1 MARAVDIS
9 CPPHFD
15 TNGDVTSLGTRWKR
29 WRNGFDLYL
38 VAAGITDNTQKKA
51 LLLHCAGEDLRE
63 LFDTLPEPEAADGQN
78 DYVKACTALDTYFLP
93 KKNKRYERHVFR
105 TCAQKESES
114 ISQYVT
120 RLRTLAKT
128 CEFRD
133 IDDEIVDQVIEKCT
147 SRKLRKR
154 LLKESELTLVKLC
167 DIATIMEAAD
177 HQVAQYTKSTLS
189 RNQED
194 EDSEQDD
201 VNFISRKI
209 KRTGLRKSG
218 IAKTPPTIHTGPSQ
232 NNQPYCYR
240 CGKKDHRADKCIVT
254 KGKSCHKCGIQGHFS
269 NVCQST
275 KATVRYVT
283 ADTSSSDDDFVLA
296 IDNDPNCP
304 NHKNSMYPVD
314 VDGQRVNVL
323 IDSGSTI
330 NVISKSTLS
339 ALKLKSPILPYHKKV
354 FAFGASSP
362 LKVNGCIWVVV
373 GAGEKVVSTRFVVV
387 PQSSVTILGVETACK
402 LDLLRVGPGGTMNDK
417 VNHISTSED
426 GVLKQL
432 LCNYGDRFEGL
443 GKLKDVNL
451 KIQIDPTVT
460 PVAQKARRLPILM
473 QQQLDMELE
482 KLLELGVIE
491 PIESPP
497 SWVNPL
503 VIVPKKTP
511 SDGIRMC
518 VDMRVAN
525 TAVIREPYQIPTL
538 EEVLHEF
545 NGCTVFTKLDL
556 NKGYHQIALDEAS
569 RDLTA
574 FATHRGIFRF
584 TRLIYGIA
592 SAAEQYQRELELAL
606 SGLSKVRNISDDII
620 IGGTSNQDLLDRM
633 QCVFER
639 LREKNLTVNLK
650 KCEFLKT
657 ELIYMGHKLSK
668 DGIAPDERKVRAI
681 ADLKPPTNVKELQSF
696 LGMVTYCS
704 KFLPHFSTVTAPL
717 RQLLSKDT
725 KWSWGDAQRQAF
737 NDLKIML
744 LSSATLAYYQPDA
757 YTEIFTDASPVGLG
771 AVIMQRQ
778 PDGILKPI
786 GYASRSLL
794 NAETR
799 YSQIEKE
806 CLAILFAIERFRIY
820 LYGIEFVVK
829 TDHKPLVT
837 MFSPRRKQLPPR
849 IERWVMRLMPYAFK
863 VEYHP
868 GRTNGADYLSRSN
881 PMQDNTPSHRM
892 TEEFVNFIQSKQLPV
907 AIPKKDI
914 RDAQNDDP
922 AIALIKKHLASGT
935 IPKLDVI
942 REYYPSRLQLSI
954 VNDILMFANKI
965 VIPPTLRESI
975 ISIAHEGHQGQ
986 VRTKQRLRKKVWWPR
1001 MGFSVEAHIK
1011 SCHGCQVTAG
1021 AQIKTPVVMTEI
1033 PDSAWLMLGCDL
1045 CGPFPTGEHL
1055 LVCIDYYSRYPEV
1068 EIIRRITAANI
1079 VDKLRKMFCRYGA
1092 PEIIV
1097 TDNGPQFRSNTD
1109 FATLMKEFGVEHRKV
1124 TPYHPE
1130 ANGEVERF
1138 NRNLKKTIQ
1147 AAIAENQNWR
1157 TALQNY
1163 LLAYRTTPHAT
1174 TGATPAELLFN
1185 RPVKDKLPAS
1195 TTSSKNTMSVVKNR
1209 DRIQKERIAKYA
1221 DKRNNARSHVIQ
1233 PGQKVLV
1240 ANQSTHRNKFTPRWR
1255 DEPCTVT
1262 AVKGNAIFIED
1273 GTKTMMRTSSH
1284 VKPYFM
1290 RNNQRSNKRHLQ
1302 QPTVT
1307 TDSATESSDDDF
1319 DLPPTVNDPGN
1330 ETDLTSSD
1338 DTVVTESPSRD
1349 ETIAYGEEEVND
1361 EELFVPNRNTRTRNV
1376 KPPPRFKDF
1385 VTAWERCD
1393 ICVASRA
1400 RGAYMPSDIA
1410 FAFIFCYGSVGHC
1423 LADRKMDLKSKHM
1436 F

>member
-1 MARAVDIS
+1 
-9 CPPHFD
+9 
-15 TNGDVTSLGTRWKR
+15 
-29 WRNGFDLYL
+29 
-38 VAAGITDNTQKKA
+38 
-51 LLLHCAGEDLRE
+51 
-63 LFDTLPEPEAADGQN
+63 
-78 DYVKACTALDTYFLP
+78 
-93 KKNKRYERHVFR
+93 
-105 TCAQKESES
+105 
-114 ISQYVT
+114 
-120 RLRTLAKT
+120 
-128 CEFRD
+128 
-133 IDDEIVDQVIEKCT
+133 
-147 SRKLRKR
+147 
-154 LLKESELTLVKLC
+154 
-167 DIATIMEAAD
+167 
-177 HQVAQYTKSTLS
+177 
-189 RNQED
+189 
-194 EDSEQDD
+194 
-201 VNFISRKI
+201 
-209 KRTGLRKSG
+209 
-218 IAKTPPTIHTGPSQ
+218 
-232 NNQPYCYR
+232 
-240 CGKKDHRADKCIVT
+240 
-254 KGKSCHKCGIQGHFS
+254 
-269 NVCQST
+269 
-275 KATVRYVT
+275 
-283 ADTSSSDDDFVLA
+283 
-296 IDNDPNCP
+296 
-304 NHKNSMYPVD
+304 
-314 VDGQRVNVL
+314 
-323 IDSGSTI
+323 
-330 NVISKSTLS
+330 
-339 ALKLKSPILPYHKKV
+339 
-354 FAFGASSP
+354 
-362 LKVNGCIWVVV
+362 
-373 GAGEKVVSTRFVVV
+373 
-387 PQSSVTILGVETACK
+387 
-402 LDLLRVGPGGTMNDK
+402 
-417 VNHISTSED
+417 
-426 GVLKQL
+426 
-432 LCNYGDRFEGL
+432 
-443 GKLKDVNL
+443 
-451 KIQIDPTVT
+451 
-460 PVAQKARRLPILM
+460 
-473 QQQLDMELE
+473 
-482 KLLELGVIE
+482 
-491 PIESPP
+491 
-497 SWVNPL
+497 
-503 VIVPKKTP
+503 
-511 SDGIRMC
+511 
-518 VDMRVAN
+518 MRVAN

-657 ELIYMGHKLSK
+657 ELIYMGYKLSK
-668 DGIAPDERKVRAI
+668 DGIVPDERKVQAI

-704 KFLPHFSTVTAPL
+704 KFSPHFSTVTAPL

-837 MFSPRRKQLPPR
+837 MLSPRRKQLPPR

-868 GRTNGADYLSRSN
+868 RRTNGADYLSRSN

-942 REYYPSRLQLSI
+942 KEYYPSRLQLSI

-975 ISIAHEGHQGQ
+975 ISIVHEGHQGQ

-1001 MGFSVEAHIK
+1001 MGSSVEAHIK

-1055 LVCIDYYSRYPEV
+1055 LVCIDYYN
-1068 EIIRRITAANI
+1068 AANI

-1092 PEIIV
+1092 LEIIV

-1124 TPYHPE
+1124 TPYQPE
-1130 ANGEVERF
+1130 ANGEVERI

-1195 TTSSKNTMSVVKNR
+1195 TTSSKNTMSVVKTAS
-1209 DRIQKERIAKYA
+1209 K
-1221 DKRNNARSHVIQ
+1221 KRESRNMQTNATMLAVMSSNL
-1233 PGQKVLV
+1233 GK
-1240 ANQSTHRNKFTPRWR
+1240 RWR

-1330 ETDLTSSD
+1330 ETDLTSSG
-1338 DTVVTESPSRD
+1338 DTVVTESPSSD

-1393 ICVASRA
+1393 ICFASRA

-1423 LADRKMDLKSKHM
+1423 LGDRKMDLKINPIRFVFYLSMLGQRITFSYQRIYMVSEVSLRLLDIFPSIGEIARKQALSYQQKNIVSRN
-1436 F
+1436 

>member
-1 MARAVDIS
+1 MDLKKRYYSIISAYPLRELATETCCVYIMARAVDIS

-78 DYVKACTALDTYFLP
+78 DYVKACTALDTY
-93 KKNKRYERHVFR
+93 
-105 TCAQKESES
+105 
-114 ISQYVT
+114 
-120 RLRTLAKT
+120 
-128 CEFRD
+128 
-133 IDDEIVDQVIEKCT
+133 
-147 SRKLRKR
+147 
-154 LLKESELTLVKLC
+154 
-167 DIATIMEAAD
+167 
-177 HQVAQYTKSTLS
+177 
-189 RNQED
+189 
-194 EDSEQDD
+194 
-201 VNFISRKI
+201 
-209 KRTGLRKSG
+209 
-218 IAKTPPTIHTGPSQ
+218 
-232 NNQPYCYR
+232 
-240 CGKKDHRADKCIVT
+240 
-254 KGKSCHKCGIQGHFS
+254 
-269 NVCQST
+269 
-275 KATVRYVT
+275 VT
-283 ADTSSSDDDFVLA
+283 AETSSSDDDFVLA

-304 NHKNSMYPVD
+304 NHKNSMYPAD
-314 VDGQRVNVL
+314 VNGQRVNVL

-402 LDLLRVGPGGTMNDK
+402 LDLLRVGPGGTKNDK

-482 KLLELGVIE
+482 KLSELGVIE

-511 SDGIRMC
+511 SDGTRMC

-556 NKGYHQIALDEAS
+556 NKGYHQIALDEAN
-569 RDLTA
+569 RDLTV
-574 FATHRGIFRF
+574 FATHHGIFRF

-592 SAAEQYQRELELAL
+592 PAAEQYQRELELAL

-639 LREKNLTVNLK
+639 LPEKNLTVNLK

-657 ELIYMGHKLSK
+657 ELIHMGHKLSK

-696 LGMVTYCS
+696 FGMVTYCS

-771 AVIMQRQ
+771 AVIMQQ
-778 PDGILKPI
+778 
-786 GYASRSLL
+786 
-794 NAETR
+794 TR

-881 PMQDNTPSHRM
+881 PMQDNTPLHRM

-942 REYYPSRLQLSI
+942 KEYYPSRLQLSI

-1001 MGFSVEAHIK
+1001 MGSSVEAHIK

-1068 EIIRRITAANI
+1068 EIIRQITAANI

-1097 TDNGPQFRSNTD
+1097 TNNGPQFRSNTD

-1174 TGATPAELLFN
+1174 TGATPAELLLN

-1338 DTVVTESPSRD
+1338 DTVVTESPSSD

-1385 VTAWERCD
+1385 VTA
-1393 ICVASRA
+1393 
-1400 RGAYMPSDIA
+1400 
-1410 FAFIFCYGSVGHC
+1410 
-1423 LADRKMDLKSKHM
+1423 
-1436 F
+1436 